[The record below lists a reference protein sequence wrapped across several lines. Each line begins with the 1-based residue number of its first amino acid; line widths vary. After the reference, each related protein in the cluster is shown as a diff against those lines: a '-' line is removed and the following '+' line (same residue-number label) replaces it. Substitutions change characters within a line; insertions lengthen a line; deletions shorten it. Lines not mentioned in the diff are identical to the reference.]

1 MPRVVHFEIAAQD
14 PESAVSFYSKVF
26 EWEINN
32 WEGPMEYWLIKTGE
46 EGEMG
51 IDGAI
56 MKRSD
61 PNQSIINTV
70 GVDSLEKYLDRVTGN
85 GGKVVT
91 PVMPIPGVGRFAY
104 CQDTEGIFFGI
115 LEPDESA
122 M

>member
-1 MPRVVHFEIAAQD
+1 MPRVIHFEIAAQD
-14 PESAVSFYSKVF
+14 PERAVRFYSGVF

-46 EGEMG
+46 AGEPG

-56 MKRSD
+56 MRKSD
-61 PNQSIINTV
+61 QNQSIINTI
-70 GVDSLEKYLDRVTGN
+70 GVDSLEKCLDRVTEN

-104 CQDTEGIFFGI
+104 CQDTEGISFGVM
-115 LEPDESA
+115 EEDESVE
-122 M
+122 